1 SGRLGFTVMAKMP
14 GAVQGARI
22 VGERY
27 VRSKRRENPEGRMP
41 LMDHLRELRNRLV
54 KALAVIVLAM
64 IAALVF
70 STPTLNLVAR
80 PFCTAVINGHTGC
93 HVPGDML
100 VINGVFDGFFL
111 RIKIAFFFALIGT
124 CPVWLYQ
131 LWAFIAPGL
140 YSREKKWAYLFTGTA
155 VPLFAGGAVLAYV
168 VMDKGL
174 HYLLGLAPGNS
185 LLLPSWDTY
194 LSYFTGM
201 LLGFGIVFEL
211 PLVIVMLN
219 MAGILTHERFRKWRR
234 VMIFAIFLVSGIV
247 NPSPDPWTMLI
258 LGGVAV
264 VLVEVA
270 EVFVYF
276 NDKRR
281 ARLHPSPYEGLADD
295 ELSPLEPTDPADTDN
310 RLN

>member
-1 SGRLGFTVMAKMP
+1 MAKVP

-22 VGERY
+22 VGERF
-27 VRSKRRENPEGRMP
+27 VQTRRRQNPERRMP

-54 KALAVIVLAM
+54 KSILVIILGM
-64 IAALVF
+64 ISALVF
-70 STPTLNLVAR
+70 SNQILNIVAR
-80 PFCTAVINGHTGC
+80 PFCSAVINGHTGC
-93 HVPGDML
+93 HVVGDQL
-100 VINGVFDGFFL
+100 VINGVFDSFFL

-140 YSREKKWAYLFTGTA
+140 YGREKKWAYLFTVTA

-168 VMDKGL
+168 VMDRGL
-174 HYLLGLAPGNS
+174 HYLLNLAPQNS
-185 LLLPSWDTY
+185 LVLPSWDTY

-219 MAGILTHERFRKWRR
+219 MAGILTHERFRKSRR
-234 VMIFAIFLVSGIV
+234 VLIFAIFLIAGIV

-258 LGGVAV
+258 LGGLAVA
-264 VLVEVA
+264 LVEVA
-270 EVFVYF
+270 EIFVYF

-281 ARLHPSPYEGLADD
+281 AQLRPDPCTDLADD
-295 ELSPLEPTDPADTDN
+295 ELSPLQLDG
-310 RLN
+310 RGKG